1 MCMSMPIHARI
12 IIVHCLHKSMPLV
25 IQYQL
30 KKKTQILT
38 HKISWISI
46 TKWKISLLN
55 RDQWNINQLRPW
67 LLAKW

>member
-1 MCMSMPIHARI
+1 MLIHAHI
-12 IIVHCLHKSMPLV
+12 IIVHCLQKSMPLV
-25 IQYQL
+25 IQYKL
-30 KKKTQILT
+30 EKRQILT

-67 LLAKW
+67 L